1 VRAAGQSHA
10 GRKVRLPM
18 RYSSSWLLPSAMLL
32 IASGCYKTAM
42 TGPEYSAIAAKD
54 ELVRTANDTGALL
67 EMRTRE
73 AARIESEIEFL
84 DEKIADVE
92 RRIPVAS
99 EQEKIRYNQQLG
111 EMRDRRERLSK
122 KREGLRERQEKVLVQ
137 ARERFEAARDD
148 MRKLYEEM
156 DAQLR

>member
-1 VRAAGQSHA
+1 
-10 GRKVRLPM
+10 M
-18 RYSSSWLLPSAMLL
+18 RCKSSWLLPLAMLV
-32 IASGCYKTAM
+32 IAAGCYRTAM

-67 EMRTRE
+67 ETRTRE

-99 EQEKIRYNQQLG
+99 EQDKITYNQQLG
-111 EMRDRRERLSK
+111 EMRDRRAWICTSS
-122 KREGLRERQEKVLVQ
+122 
-137 ARERFEAARDD
+137 ASI
-148 MRKLYEEM
+148 
-156 DAQLR
+156 